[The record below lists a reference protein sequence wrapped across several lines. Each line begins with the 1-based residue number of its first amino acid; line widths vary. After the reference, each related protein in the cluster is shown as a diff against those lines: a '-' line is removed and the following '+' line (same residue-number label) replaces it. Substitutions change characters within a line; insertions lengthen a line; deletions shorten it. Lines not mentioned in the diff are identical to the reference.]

1 MATLAVVVI
10 MSALATVTALT
21 PITNANIY
29 GAVALWNSDQSSCIA
44 TYGHIS
50 FWDTG
55 SVTSMDYVFCG
66 TGSRKK
72 CPLSNTDF
80 NEDLSKWDVS
90 KVTSTLYVSIYWSR
104 CATPYAH
111 RST

>member
-1 MATLAVVVI
+1 MMTFAVVLI
-10 MSALATVTALT
+10 MSALASVAALT
-21 PITNANIY
+21 PLTNANIY
-29 GAVALWNSDQSSCIA
+29 EAVALWNSDKSSCIT

-55 SVTSMDYVFCG
+55 SVTNMDYLFCG
-66 TGSRKK
+66 IESWEK
-72 CPLSNTDF
+72 CSLSNVDF

-90 KVTSTLYVSIYWSR
+90 KVTSMRYVSMRARLSSV
-104 CATPYAH
+104 H